1 MALRKSAASVRSWD
15 TFLICALEC
24 RTQYL
29 KSITISADNG
39 LGGCGRNQCFG
50 GTVTGGVDLGAGV
63 IEPPH
68 ADSSTGGWSHAEK
81 ICKDVG
87 ARLCTVAE
95 MKSEVGRGTGC
106 QHDGDATTSRHPSVH
121 RLSDFLLRR

>member
-39 LGGCGRNQCFG
+39 LGGCGKNQCFG
-50 GTVTGGVDLGAGV
+50 GTVAGGVDLGAGV

-68 ADSSTGGWSHAEK
+68 ADAATGGFGHAEK
-81 ICKDVG
+81 ICRQAG
-87 ARLCTVAE
+87 ARLCTVDELA
-95 MKSEVGRGTGC
+95 SEVGRGTGC
-106 QHDGDATTSRHPSVH
+106 QHDGEHS
-121 RLSDFLLRR
+121 

>member
-1 MALRKSAASVRSWD
+1 MSAASVRSWD

-24 RTQYL
+24 RAQYL

-106 QHDGDATTSRHPSVH
+106 QHDGDATTMPPPVGSPPV
-121 RLSDFLLRR
+121 